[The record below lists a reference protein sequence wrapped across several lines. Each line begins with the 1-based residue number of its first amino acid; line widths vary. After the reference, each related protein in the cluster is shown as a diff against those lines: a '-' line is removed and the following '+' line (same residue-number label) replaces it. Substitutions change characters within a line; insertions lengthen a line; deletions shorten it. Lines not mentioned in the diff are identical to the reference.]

1 MLTTKRYE
9 YLNFDMVAIHPTVG
23 NHRQVSLSKVSHLE
37 KDILRNGL
45 LEPLVVWE
53 RNDGEYYLVGGFH
66 RFEAIKG
73 IRHANPG
80 YFERVDVRVVT
91 GEPDEIRALNL
102 KLNTDRVD
110 TKITDYFETVIY
122 LNNVNWSSERIAEF
136 LDKSTS
142 WIDEVLKYAP
152 MVTAE
157 MHKKLENG
165 ELSWNRAKEIIGRM
179 LKAPV
184 GKENEVL
191 IFEISKGR
199 SRVTKPV
206 SYKSVYNHFS
216 KIKSQNPET
225 QYILHIEELE
235 SFVKV
240 LHGKGYDDADLER
253 INTSFPELLS
263 KAVNPPIV
271 EYGVS

>member
-9 YLNFDMVAIHPTVG
+9 YLNFNKIAVHPSVG
-23 NHRQVSLSKVSHLE
+23 NHRQLSPSKVSHLE

-53 RNDGEYYLVGGFH
+53 RNQGEYFLVGGFH

-73 IRHANPG
+73 IRNANPG
-80 YFERVDVRVVT
+80 YFEHVDARVVS

-122 LNNVNWSSERIAEF
+122 LNNVNWSTGRIAEF

-142 WIDEVLKYAP
+142 WIEEIFKYAP
-152 MVTAE
+152 MVTTE
-157 MHKKLENG
+157 MHRKLENG
-165 ELSWNRAKEIIGRM
+165 EISWNRAREIIDRT
-179 LKAPV
+179 LRAPA
-184 GKENEVL
+184 GKENDVL

-199 SRVTKPV
+199 SRAIKPV
-206 SYKSVYNHFS
+206 SFKTVYNHFA
-216 KIKSQNPET
+216 KIKSKNPGIRYT
-225 QYILHIEELE
+225 LGIEELE

-240 LHGKGYDDADLER
+240 LHGRAYDESDLER
-253 INTSFPELLS
+253 IHTVFPEL
-263 KAVNPPIV
+263 APDVV
-271 EYGVS
+271 